1 MFDRVLEHFRER
13 DLQGVIAGDRGG
25 LGELPSLERRLGI
38 RVPRSLELGF
48 EDRDRIHRSEPIGVV
63 KRFCDPADVRDSTC
77 GLAGSSCYHLAV
89 VLTVGVGM
97 LVGEGSVSADNA
109 ERLSR

>member
-1 MFDRVLEHFRER
+1 M
-13 DLQGVIAGDRGG
+13 
-25 LGELPSLERRLGI
+25 
-38 RVPRSLELGF
+38 
-48 EDRDRIHRSEPIGVV
+48 

-77 GLAGSSCYHLAV
+77 GLAGSSRYHPAV

-97 LVGEGSVSADNA
+97 LVGEGSVSADDA